1 MKPSEDSLLANL
13 EEFSALSAAASV
25 TRIFAMRL
33 PTTAGFVPN
42 TVAWMAPVRA
52 RRPFIP
58 HKIREIPGGTA
69 KRTKHGL
76 IPMSSRLKRPP
87 LMPDSSRILKVAI
100 PKGSLQEPTI
110 ELLAKAGY
118 EVYVSS
124 RGLRPSSNDPELDLF
139 MIRAQEIGRY
149 LGQGFI
155 DCGITGYDWAYENEV
170 DLIDLAE
177 LPYSRATT
185 RPTRW
190 VLVVPE
196 DSPIRKPED
205 LEGKRIATEGVGI
218 TRRYLSER
226 GINAEVEFS
235 WGATEVK
242 VPDLVDAIVDVTE
255 TGSSI
260 KANRLRIV
268 DTLLTSFPHFYA
280 NPAAAADPW
289 KREKMDRIALLLKAA
304 LGARGKVGLKMNFP
318 SARLPE
324 LLANLPSLRRPTIS
338 NLSEEGWVAVET
350 VIDEIVVRDIIPE
363 LKRLGA
369 EGIIE
374 YPLNKI
380 VP

>member
-1 MKPSEDSLLANL
+1 MAGLRGRNL
-13 EEFSALSAAASV
+13 
-25 TRIFAMRL
+25 
-33 PTTAGFVPN
+33 
-42 TVAWMAPVRA
+42 PVE
-52 RRPFIP
+52 
-58 HKIREIPGGTA
+58 IRKNA
-69 KRTKHGL
+69 KHGL
-76 IPMSSRLKRPP
+76 IPVGCWLKRPP
-87 LMPDSSRILKVAI
+87 LMPDSSRTLKFAI
-100 PKGSLQEPTI
+100 PKGSLEAPTV
-110 ELLAKAGY
+110 ELLSKAGY

-139 MIRAQEIGRY
+139 LIRAQEVGRY

-170 DLIDLAE
+170 ELVDMGE
-177 LPYSRATT
+177 LPYSRATV

-196 DSPIRKPED
+196 DSPIRKAED
-205 LEGKRIATEGVGI
+205 LEGKRITTEGVGI
-218 TRRYLSER
+218 TKRWLKER

-280 NPAAAADPW
+280 NPVAFADPW
-289 KREKMDRIALLLKAA
+289 KREKMERISLLLKAA
-304 LGARGKVGLKMNFP
+304 LGARGKVGLKMNLP
-318 SARLPE
+318 SAKLAE
-324 LLANLPSLRRPTIS
+324 LIEKLPSLRRPTIS

>member
-1 MKPSEDSLLANL
+1 MPEND
-13 EEFSALSAAASV
+13 
-25 TRIFAMRL
+25 RQ
-33 PTTAGFVPN
+33 
-42 TVAWMAPVRA
+42 
-52 RRPFIP
+52 
-58 HKIREIPGGTA
+58 
-69 KRTKHGL
+69 
-76 IPMSSRLKRPP
+76 LK
-87 LMPDSSRILKVAI
+87 LAI
-100 PKGSLQEPTI
+100 PKGSLEAPTI
-110 ELLAKAGY
+110 DLLAKAGY

-124 RGLRPSSNDPELDLF
+124 RGLRPGSNDPELDLYL
-139 MIRAQEIGRY
+139 IRAQEVGRY

-155 DCGITGYDWAYENEV
+155 DCGITGYDWAYENAV

-177 LPYSRATT
+177 LPYSRATV
-185 RPTRW
+185 RPTKW

-196 DSPIRKPED
+196 DSAIRKPED

-218 TRRYLSER
+218 TKRYLAEK

-268 DTLLTSFPHFYA
+268 DTLITSFPHFYA
-280 NPAAAADPW
+280 NPIAAADPW

-304 LGARGKVGLKMNFP
+304 LNARGKVGLKMNLP
-318 SARLPE
+318 EARLSE
-324 LLANLPSLRRPTIS
+324 LLEKLPSLRRPTVS
-338 NLSEEGWVAVET
+338 HLSEAGWLAIET
-350 VIDEIVVRDIIPE
+350 VIDEVIVRDIIPE
-363 LKRLGA
+363 LTALGA

-374 YPLNKI
+374 YPLNKL